1 MKTETIVQIT
11 DYRPVKCAHQF
22 YVALAKAGVGN
33 RDMAKKSP
41 AENKKYHFIGIGGVG
56 TSALA
61 AVLMKEKAIITGSD
75 MQSSALTERLSGS
88 GVKVVIGHSTAH
100 LPEKLDG
107 VIISAAVKDDNPE
120 LQAARQ
126 RRIMVYKYAQML
138 GLVLD
143 RYKGI
148 AVAGTHG
155 KSTTSGWLV
164 FVLKKLGIEP
174 NFVIGADILQFN
186 LSSGIGSSDI
196 FVAEACE
203 YDRSF
208 LNLHPKIGVILNIE
222 PDHLDYYSGI
232 DEIVQAFADFASN
245 ISQDGVLVAGAQD
258 ANVAKILAQM
268 SGKKEVLAFG
278 IAEGPAVSARNIE
291 YSPGFTQFDCFYRN
305 NMLGTAKIGLAGE
318 HNVRNA
324 LAVLACTQ
332 VLGLEAK
339 EVISCLGGFEGMDR
353 RVMKKAQ
360 INGVVVLDDYAH
372 HPTEIKASLRAVRQ
386 KYGNKKI
393 FCVFQPHQY
402 SRTRFL
408 LKDFAESFKLA
419 DMTIVPEIYFVRDT
433 EKSKSEVN
441 SQMLVN
447 AIKQK
452 GSYAVFI
459 DSFEKIGDFLKNNV
473 KSGDILISMGA
484 GNVWKVADEYIH
496 WLGKNS

>member
-1 MKTETIVQIT
+1 VPIGSK
-11 DYRPVKCAHQF
+11 
-22 YVALAKAGVGN
+22 
-33 RDMAKKSP
+33 DMTKKSP

-75 MQSSALTERLSGS
+75 MQDSSLTRRLSES
-88 GVKVVIGHSTAH
+88 GAIISIGHSADN

-120 LQAARQ
+120 LLAARK
-126 RRIMVYKYAQML
+126 RKIMVYKYARML

-148 AVAGTHG
+148 AISGTHG
-155 KSTTSGWLV
+155 KSTTCGWLV
-164 FVLKKLGIEP
+164 FILKSLGIEP
-174 NFVIGADILQFN
+174 NFVIGADILQFGS
-186 LSSGIGSSDI
+186 SSGLGSSDI

-232 DEIVQAFADFASN
+232 DEIVRAFADFTAN
-245 ISQDGVLVAGAQD
+245 ISTDGVLVAAAQD
-258 ANVAKILAQM
+258 ANVAKIIADTAD
-268 SGKKEVLAFG
+268 KREVITFG
-278 IAEGPAVSARNIE
+278 IGEGQMISARNIK
-291 YSPGFTQFDCFYRN
+291 YSPGFTQFDCRRYDK
-305 NMLGTAKIGLAGE
+305 MLGTAKIKLTGE

-324 LAVLACTQ
+324 LAVLACAQ
-332 VLGLEAK
+332 SLGLDAK
-339 EVISCLGGFEGMDR
+339 QVIEHLGGFTGMDR
-353 RVMKKAQ
+353 RLMEKKQ
-360 INGVVVLDDYAH
+360 IGGIVIIDDYAH
-372 HPTEIKASLRAVRQ
+372 HPTEIKASLKAVRQ
-386 KYGNKKI
+386 KYGDRRI

-419 DMTIVPEIYFVRDT
+419 YMTIVPDIYFVRDAQ
-433 EKSKSEVN
+433 ENKNEVN
-441 SQMLVN
+441 SQVLVD
-447 AIKQK
+447 AIKEK
-452 GSYAVFI
+452 GSQALFM
-459 DSFEKIGDFLKNNV
+459 DSFERIGDFLKSNV

-484 GNVWKVADEYIH
+484 GDIWKAADEYIQ

>member
-1 MKTETIVQIT
+1 VKIT
-11 DYRPVKCAHQF
+11 DYKPVKSAHQYF
-22 YVALAKAGVGN
+22 VPIGRRN
-33 RDMAKKSP
+33 MAVKSP
-41 AENKKYHFIGIGGVG
+41 AENKRYHFIGIGGVG

-75 MQSSALTERLSGS
+75 MQSSSLTDRLSNS
-88 GVKVVIGHSTAH
+88 GAKVIVGHSTDN

-107 VIISAAVKDDNPE
+107 VIVSAAVADDNPE

-126 RRIMVYKYAQML
+126 RKIMVYKYAQML

-148 AVAGTHG
+148 AIAGTHG
-155 KSTTSGWLV
+155 KSTTCGWLI

-174 NFVIGADILQFN
+174 NFVIGADILQFGT
-186 LSSGIGSSDI
+186 SSGIGGSDI

-208 LNLHPKIGVILNIE
+208 LNLHPKIGAILNIE
-222 PDHLDYYSGI
+222 QDHLDYYCGI

-245 ISQDGVLVAGAQD
+245 ISQDGILVAGVQD
-258 ANVAKILAQM
+258 ANVAKIIAGL
-268 SGKKEVLAFG
+268 GDKRELLTFG
-278 IAEGPAVSARNIE
+278 IIEGAAISARNIE
-291 YSPGFTQFDCFYRN
+291 YTPDFTQFGCFYRSD
-305 NMLGTAKIGLAGE
+305 MLGRARIRLAGE

-332 VLGLEAK
+332 ALGLDAK
-339 EVISCLGGFEGMDR
+339 EVIDSLGGFEGMDR
-353 RVMKKAQ
+353 RVMKKTQ
-360 INGVVVLDDYAH
+360 INGVIVLDDYAH
-372 HPTEIKASLRAVRQ
+372 HPTEIKASLKAVRQ
-386 KYGNKKI
+386 RYGDKKI

-433 EKSKSEVN
+433 EKSKGEVN
-441 SQMLVN
+441 SQMLAD

-452 GSYAVFI
+452 GSQAVFI
-459 DSFEKIGDFLKNNV
+459 DSFEKICDFLKSNV

-484 GNVWKVADEYIH
+484 GNVWKVTDEYIQ

>member
-1 MKTETIVQIT
+1 MQIT
-11 DYRPVKCAHQF
+11 DYRPLKSAHQY
-22 YVALAKAGVGN
+22 YVALTRAGVGN
-33 RDMAKKSP
+33 KNMMKKSP
-41 AENKKYHFIGIGGVG
+41 AENKRYHFIGIGGVG

-61 AVLMKEKAIITGSD
+61 AVLMKEKAIISGSD
-75 MQSSALTERLSGS
+75 MQSSALTQRLSES
-88 GVKVVIGHSTAH
+88 GAKVVTGHHSAAH

-126 RRIMVYKYAQML
+126 RKIMVYKYAQML

-148 AVAGTHG
+148 AIAGTHG
-155 KSTTSGWLV
+155 KSTTTGWLV

-174 NFVIGADILQFN
+174 NFVVGADIMQFGS
-186 LSSGIGSSDI
+186 SSGIGSSDI

-208 LNLHPKIGVILNIE
+208 LNFHPKIGAILNIE

-232 DEIVQAFADFASN
+232 DEIVQAFADFAGN
-245 ISQDGVLVAGAQD
+245 IATDGVLVAGVQD
-258 ANVAKILAQM
+258 ANVAKILAQT
-268 SGKKEVLAFG
+268 SGKKEILTFG
-278 IAEGPAVSARNIE
+278 IAGGQAISARNIK
-291 YSPGFTQFDCFYRN
+291 YSPSFTQFDCCWHDKT
-305 NMLGTAKIGLAGE
+305 LGTAKIKLAGE

-332 VLGLEAK
+332 ALGLEAK
-339 EVISCLGGFEGMDR
+339 QVIDCLGGFEGMDR
-353 RVMKKAQ
+353 RIMKKAQ
-360 INGVVVLDDYAH
+360 INGVIIFDDYAH
-372 HPTEIKASLRAVRQ
+372 HPTEIKAGLRAVRQ

-419 DMTIVPEIYFVRDT
+419 DMTIVPDIYFVRDT
-433 EKSKSEVN
+433 AESKNEVN

-447 AIKQK
+447 EIKQK

-459 DSFEKIGDFLKNNV
+459 DSFEKICVFLENNV
-473 KSGDILISMGA
+473 KSGDILITMGA
-484 GNVWKVADEYIH
+484 GPIWKVADEYIQ

>member
-1 MKTETIVQIT
+1 VKIT
-11 DYRPVKCAHQF
+11 DLRPVKSAHQYF
-22 YVALAKAGVGN
+22 VPIGN
-33 RDMAKKSP
+33 KNMRKKSP

-61 AVLMKEKAIITGSD
+61 AVLMKEKAIISGSD
-75 MQSSALTERLSGS
+75 MQSSVLTKRLSES
-88 GVKVVIGHSTAH
+88 GAKVAIGHSADN
-100 LPEKLDG
+100 LPKKLDG

-120 LQAARQ
+120 LQAAR
-126 RRIMVYKYAQML
+126 RRKIMVYKYAQML
-138 GLVLD
+138 GQVLN

-148 AVAGTHG
+148 AIAGTHG
-155 KSTTSGWLV
+155 KSTTTGWLV

-174 NFVIGADILQFN
+174 NFVVGADILQFDS
-186 LSSGIGSSDI
+186 SSGIGSSDI

-232 DEIVQAFADFASN
+232 DEIVEAFADFASN

-268 SGKKEVLAFG
+268 SSKKESLTFG
-278 IAEGPAVSARNIE
+278 ISEGPVISARNIK
-291 YSPGFTQFDCFYRN
+291 YTTDFTQFDCFYHSKRI
-305 NMLGTAKIGLAGE
+305 GTAKIRLAGE

-324 LAVLACTQ
+324 LAVLACT
-332 VLGLEAK
+332 VALSLDVK
-339 EVISCLGGFEGMDR
+339 EVINCLGDFEGMDR

-360 INGVVVLDDYAH
+360 INGVIVLDDYAH
-372 HPTEIKASLRAVRQ
+372 HPTEIKASLKAVRQ

-393 FCVFQPHQY
+393 FCCFQPHQY

-433 EKSKSEVN
+433 EKSKNEVN
-441 SQMLVN
+441 SQMLAD

-452 GSYAVFI
+452 GGNAVFI
-459 DSFEKIGDFLKNNV
+459 ESFEKIGDFLKNNV

-484 GNVWKVADEYIH
+484 GNVWKVADEYIQ

>member
-1 MKTETIVQIT
+1 MKIT
-11 DYRPVKCAHQF
+11 DNKPVKSAHQYF
-22 YVALAKAGVGN
+22 VTLAKVGVGH
-33 RDMAKKSP
+33 RDMNKKSP
-41 AENKKYHFIGIGGVG
+41 AENKHYHFIGIGGVG

-75 MQSSALTERLSGS
+75 MQSSALTDRLSGS
-88 GVKVVIGHSTAH
+88 GAKIAIGHIAAN
-100 LPEKLDG
+100 LPEELDG

-126 RRIMVYKYAQML
+126 RKIMVYKYAQML

-148 AVAGTHG
+148 AIAGTHG

-174 NFVIGADILQFN
+174 NFVIGADILQFGT
-186 LSSGIGSSDI
+186 SSGIGGSDV

-208 LNLHPKIGVILNIE
+208 LNLHPKIGAILNVE

-245 ISQDGVLVAGAQD
+245 ISQDGVLVAGVQD
-258 ANVAKILAQM
+258 ANVAKIVADLGGKRDVLTFGLAQ
-268 SGKKEVLAFG
+268 
-278 IAEGPAVSARNIE
+278 GPVISARNIK
-291 YSPGFTQFDCFYRN
+291 YATDFTQFDCFYHDD
-305 NMLGTAKIGLAGE
+305 MLGRAKIMLAGE
-318 HNVRNA
+318 HNIKNA

-332 VLGLEAK
+332 ALGLNAGQ
-339 EVISCLGGFEGMDR
+339 VIDCLGGFEGMDR
-353 RVMKKAQ
+353 RIMKKAE
-360 INGVVVLDDYAH
+360 IKSITIYDDYAH

-408 LKDFAESFKLA
+408 LNDFAESFRLA

-433 EKSKSEVN
+433 EKSKNEVN
-441 SQMLVN
+441 SQMLAD

-452 GSYAVFI
+452 GGNAVFI

-484 GNVWKVADEYIH
+484 GNVWKVADEYIQ

>member
-1 MKTETIVQIT
+1 MKTETIVKIT
-11 DYRPVKCAHQF
+11 DYRPVKSAHQYF
-22 YVALAKAGVGN
+22 VPIGRRN
-33 RDMAKKSP
+33 MAVKSP
-41 AENKKYHFIGIGGVG
+41 AENKRYHFIGIGGVG

-75 MQSSALTERLSGS
+75 MQSSVLTERLSGS
-88 GVKVVIGHSTAH
+88 GAKVAIGHSTDN

-120 LQAARQ
+120 LQTARQ
-126 RRIMVYKYAQML
+126 RKIMVYKYAQML

-143 RYKGI
+143 RYTGI

-174 NFVIGADILQFN
+174 NFVIGADILQFGA
-186 LSSGIGSSDI
+186 SSGIGSSDI

-208 LNLHPKIGVILNIE
+208 LSLHPKIGAILNIE
-222 PDHLDYYSGI
+222 LDHLDYYSGI

-245 ISQDGVLVAGAQD
+245 ISQNGVVVAGVQD
-258 ANVAKILAQM
+258 ANVAKIIAGL
-268 SGKKEVLAFG
+268 GDKREVLTFG
-278 IAEGPAVSARNIE
+278 IAEGPIISARNIK
-291 YSPGFTQFDCFYRN
+291 YTPNFTQFDCFYHS
-305 NMLGTAKIGLAGE
+305 NMLGKAKIRLAGE

-324 LAVLACTQ
+324 LAVLACTKMF
-332 VLGLEAK
+332 GLEAR
-339 EVISCLGGFEGMDR
+339 EVINCLGGFEGMDR

-372 HPTEIKASLRAVRQ
+372 HPTEIKASLKAVRQ

-433 EKSKSEVN
+433 QKSKNEVS
-441 SQMLVN
+441 SQMLVD
-447 AIKQK
+447 AIKQN
-452 GSYAVFI
+452 GSQAVFI
-459 DSFEKIGDFLKNNV
+459 DSFERICDFLKDNV

-484 GNVWKVADEYIH
+484 GNVWKVADEYIQ